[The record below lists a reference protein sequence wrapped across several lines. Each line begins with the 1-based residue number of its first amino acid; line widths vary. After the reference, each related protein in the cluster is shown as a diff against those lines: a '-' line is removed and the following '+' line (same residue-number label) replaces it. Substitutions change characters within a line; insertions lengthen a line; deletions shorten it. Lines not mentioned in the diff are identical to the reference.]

1 MILFSYFAF
10 IFLKIWIFLIH
21 IFCSESDVALIIKY
35 CYHDQC
41 AEEEKASS
49 IYYKD
54 PKCKDKKKTDVILDN
69 KIKLPALMFGQ
80 YLDQDCQ
87 GFIDDCIRLAKKI
100 ELCFCLIHHKKL
112 PLWHDFLTC
121 FLASWLILPNCR
133 PLHNATTIIR
143 NSPFIKSN
151 FCNRY

>member
-1 MILFSYFAF
+1 
-10 IFLKIWIFLIH
+10 
-21 IFCSESDVALIIKY
+21 VALIIKY

-80 YLDQDCQ
+80 YLEHDCQ
-87 GFIDDCIRLAKKI
+87 GFIDDCNQVRKKYI
-100 ELCFCLIHHKKL
+100 EPCFFYLFCLQKIYP
-112 PLWHDFLTC
+112 PLTKIFFYFFFLVSCHPSTV
-121 FLASWLILPNCR
+121 LTMQRQRIS
-133 PLHNATTIIR
+133 TII
-143 NSPFIKSN
+143 
-151 FCNRY
+151 

>member
-1 MILFSYFAF
+1 MNFSDTYF
-10 IFLKIWIFLIH
+10 
-21 IFCSESDVALIIKY
+21 FCSESDVALIIKY

-80 YLDQDCQ
+80 YLEHDCQ
-87 GFIDDCIRLAKKI
+87 GFIDDCNQVRKKYF
-100 ELCFCLIHHKKL
+100 EPCFFTFFACKKSI
-112 PLWHDFLTC
+112 PL
-121 FLASWLILPNCR
+121 
-133 PLHNATTIIR
+133 
-143 NSPFIKSN
+143 
-151 FCNRY
+151 